1 MPIRPIEIME
11 KHFYDPNKDGLI
23 AVAQLESEVCTEGEA
38 DTKVSVHKSDAS
50 AHHAKT
56 GHNEVYG
63 LLTAGLAADRPA
75 ASIAG
80 RFYFSTDTLILQRDN
95 GTAWDEIARGETTI
109 RLAQLS
115 EKAHSSLTGIGAS
128 DHHIKTTSFAD
139 ITDRAGVSKLNWG
152 AGKLL
157 KGAGAGVD
165 PTEIDVPAGATIVR
179 KTADE
184 IVNNSTTLQNDDHLL
199 LSAGANETWFLEFF
213 LLNSSVT
220 TTPSITLC
228 IIAPSGADGKWMA
241 LRQTNIVAA
250 ESIGSAIGFGSPV
263 LAYIPYWLSA
273 VVRIGATAGNIQ
285 LQWAQ
290 NTATAEDTK
299 LLMGSCLIAH
309 KIA

>member
-11 KHFYDPNKDGLI
+11 KHTYDPNKDGLI
-23 AVAQLESEVCTEGEA
+23 AVAQLETEMATEGEV

-95 GTAWDEIARGETTI
+95 GTAWVEMARGETAI

-139 ITDRAGVSKLNWG
+139 ITDRAGATKLNWG
-152 AGKLL
+152 VGKLL
-157 KGAGAGVD
+157 KGAGASTD
-165 PTEIDVPAGATIVR
+165 PTEIIAPDQDLRTTDNVAFVQVTVGDIIFKNNWYFTEIENGIALINNKGNIVR
-179 KTADE
+179 RWT
-184 IVNNSTTLQNDDHLL
+184 
-199 LSAGANETWFLEFF
+199 NE
-213 LLNSSVT
+213 
-220 TTPSITLC
+220 
-228 IIAPSGADGKWMA
+228 
-241 LRQTNIVAA
+241 
-250 ESIGSAIGFGSPV
+250 
-263 LAYIPYWLSA
+263 
-273 VVRIGATAGNIQ
+273 
-285 LQWAQ
+285 
-290 NTATAEDTK
+290 
-299 LLMGSCLIAH
+299 
-309 KIA
+309 